1 VIQRDGEGCA
11 RARIATAGI
20 SSHSVRLRTVEQILE
35 QHGLGE
41 ITIAR
46 AAEAAANMVEPM
58 TDQHASAAYRRQLTQ
73 VLTERAVRRA
83 AAA

>member
-1 VIQRDGEGCA
+1 MILRDGEGCT

-20 SSHSVRLRTVEQILE
+20 SSHSERLRAAEQILE

-41 ITIAR
+41 GAIAR
-46 AAEAAANMVEPM
+46 AAEAAAAMVEPLS
-58 TDQHASAAYRRQLTQ
+58 DQHASAAYRRQLTQ